1 MTLGDARDQLLGA
14 AVLLE
19 TLLDLEN
26 SRASTGLI
34 GLVHH
39 HDIGQIEH
47 DDLLQLQSRTIIRIH
62 DQHSHIDDPVF
73 LKRHRFLTRADRL
86 YDDVIETGTDQFSQL
101 GGGRGGRKR
110 GLRSPMR
117 DLPNAARPW

>member
-1 MTLGDARDQLLGA
+1 MPLGDARDQLLGA

-47 DDLLQLQSRTIIRIH
+47 DDLAIAIVHHNPDS
-62 DQHSHIDDPVF
+62 
-73 LKRHRFLTRADRL
+73 
-86 YDDVIETGTDQFSQL
+86 
-101 GGGRGGRKR
+101 
-110 GLRSPMR
+110 
-117 DLPNAARPW
+117 